1 MREYGV
7 VCRKV
12 LVKLQMAQIFKVR
25 ARRLSIGLG
34 GGGHWRMG
42 SHAQFLTAGGAE
54 AGKFAAACR
63 CKVLI
68 SLPA

>member
-1 MREYGV
+1 
-7 VCRKV
+7 
-12 LVKLQMAQIFKVR
+12 MAQIFKER

-42 SHAQFLTAGGAE
+42 SHAQFLTGGGAE

-63 CKVLI
+63 CMVLI